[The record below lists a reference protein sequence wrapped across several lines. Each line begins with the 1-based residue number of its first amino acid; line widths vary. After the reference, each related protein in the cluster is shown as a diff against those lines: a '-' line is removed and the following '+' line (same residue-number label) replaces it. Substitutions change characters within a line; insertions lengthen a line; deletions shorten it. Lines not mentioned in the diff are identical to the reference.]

1 MRISG
6 CREWQSCSL
15 PCNETDSGKKRGHS
29 PSSSRRHVG
38 REPRGNPRCFSPV
51 KTSYF
56 SVRES
61 TFSEIRLKTIQKKR
75 CDFWESRRVLGFI
88 TQKMDSPF
96 FMKRRK
102 VVYYCPNLYSGFQ
115 SGLQNLTIKLIVRV
129 RDTRTRSNLTPYA
142 YDTCTGIAYRYAY
155 ALNSYTS
162 YAPIKYY

>member
-102 VVYYCPNLYSGFQ
+102 VVVMIRTAERRKRWC
-115 SGLQNLTIKLIVRV
+115 VRSSLS
-129 RDTRTRSNLTPYA
+129 RFALFESEKIFTW
-142 YDTCTGIAYRYAY
+142 YRRRMMCRPFVGQG
-155 ALNSYTS
+155 S
-162 YAPIKYY
+162 